1 MMAIMEISVVP
12 VGTGSPSVSRHVARV
27 IRVLEAEKNLRYELT
42 AMGTIIEGDL
52 DLLLNLV
59 KRMHESAFNEE
70 VERVVTTIK
79 IDDRSDKPL
88 SIDEKLNSLINK
100 SGQSDEYFGGNA
112 WW

>member
-12 VGTGSPSVSRHVARV
+12 VGTGSPSVSQHIARV

-52 DLLLNLV
+52 DVLLNLV